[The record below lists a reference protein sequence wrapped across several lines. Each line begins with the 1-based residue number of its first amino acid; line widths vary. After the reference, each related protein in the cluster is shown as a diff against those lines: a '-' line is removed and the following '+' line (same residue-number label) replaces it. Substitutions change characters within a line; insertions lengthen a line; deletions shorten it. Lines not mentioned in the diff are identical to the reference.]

1 MNLSLTSEQQL
12 LQDSLEK
19 LFAAESTPARVRA
32 AEPLGHDPAL
42 WQNLVEMGVPLM
54 RAQGPLGADLG
65 LLDAALVAELAG
77 RFLAASPV
85 VESIVAARLISL
97 VANATP
103 GDVATTWLQHIGDGS
118 LVTLA
123 LSPAVAGTTQL
134 VPAGAVADAI
144 VFLEGDTLVLWTSPP
159 RTPPSANLGS
169 MPVAALDLAQ
179 AAQTERVRLATG
191 AAAVAAYHAAIEE
204 WRLLTAA
211 ALSGLA
217 LEALRLATNYAK
229 ERTAFGQLIGS
240 FQGLAHPLA
249 DAFTDSD
256 GARLLV
262 WRAISALGHGEAQA
276 GALCAMAYWW
286 AARTT
291 EVAVVRAS
299 HSFGG
304 YGFTL
309 EYDIQLYN
317 RRGRAWALLAGDP
330 RLALDDAARR
340 LWLDQ
345 AAPSL
350 PQAGEVGIEFSYGAE
365 AEAYANEARR
375 FFAKTLTPEL
385 KAHAHH
391 SWDGHHTGFQME
403 LAKAGFLFPGWPKE
417 HGGQGRSFY
426 EVEALTGVFH
436 EFGWTHHAIVT
447 GELVG
452 PTIMEFGNE
461 RVRQEIIPPLMRGE
475 FIVAQGFTEPHC
487 GSDAY
492 ATRTRAVRDGD
503 DWIINGQKMFTS
515 GANICK
521 YVMLLTRTD
530 PDLPKHKGLTVFMVP
545 LDAPGV
551 EIHAVHTMSDERTNA
566 TFYTDVRIPDY
577 YRLGEVNGGIKVMN
591 YAFQIEHGGWRI
603 DDLAQA
609 LDAAVDWA
617 RADNTRFDNANIR
630 QRLAEVATHVEV
642 SQCLNMRAVWAG
654 VEKIGSPA
662 FGPMSKLFATEY
674 SIKDSALLMD
684 MTAPHSMFKSTQG
697 LGKIEFCYRL
707 SQISAAYA
715 GTSEIMRSL
724 VAEKGLGLPRSRS

>member
-1 MNLSLTSEQQL
+1 MNLNLTSEQDML
-12 LQDSLEK
+12 RDSLEK
-19 LFAAESTPARVRA
+19 LFSAESTMARVRA
-32 AEPLGHDPAL
+32 AEPLGHDPVL
-42 WQNLVEMGVPLM
+42 WGKLVEMGIPLM
-54 RAQGPLGADLG
+54 RAAAPFGSGLG
-65 LLDAALVAELAG
+65 LLDAALIAELAG
-77 RFLAASPV
+77 RHLAACPV
-85 VESIVAARLISL
+85 VETIVAARLISL
-97 VANATP
+97 VP
-103 GDVATTWLQHIGDGS
+103 GDASADCLKRISDGA

-123 LSPAVAGTTQL
+123 LSPAVAGEAQL

-144 VFLEGDTLVLWTSPP
+144 VFLQGDTLKLWSNPP
-159 RTPPSANLGS
+159 RLAPAANLGCL
-169 MPVAALDLAQ
+169 PVAELDLAQ
-179 AAQTERVRLATG
+179 AKECVTLASG
-191 AAAVAAYHAAIEE
+191 AAAVAAYKASMEE
-204 WRLLTAA
+204 WRLLSAA

-217 LEALRLATNYAK
+217 LQSLKLATDYAK

-262 WRAISALGHGEAQA
+262 WRAISALGHGEARA

-291 EVAVVRAS
+291 EIAVVRAA

-304 YGFTL
+304 YGFTT
-309 EYDIQLYN
+309 EYDVQLYN
-317 RRGRAWALLAGDP
+317 RRGRAWALMAGDP
-330 RLALDDAARR
+330 RLALDDAAMR
-340 LWLDQ
+340 LWGR
-345 AAPSL
+345 AATPAL
-350 PQAGEVGIEFSYGAE
+350 PEAGEIGIEFGYGAA
-365 AEAYANEARR
+365 AEAYAEEARQ

-391 SWDGHHTGFQME
+391 SWDGHDTGFQMQ

-475 FIVAQGFTEPHC
+475 FIVSQGFTEPHC
-487 GSDAY
+487 GSDAF

-515 GANICK
+515 GANITK

-530 PDLPKHKGLTVFMVP
+530 TEVPKHKGLTVFMVP

-551 EIHAVHTMSDERTNA
+551 EIHPVHTISDERTNA
-566 TFYTDVRIPDY
+566 TFYADVRIPDY

-591 YAFQIEHGGWRI
+591 YALQIEHGGWRI
-603 DDLAQA
+603 DELAEA
-609 LDAAVDWA
+609 VEAAADWA
-617 RADNTRFDNANIR
+617 REPVASGGSRFDNPLVR
-630 QRLAEVATHVEV
+630 QRLAEIATHVEV
-642 SQCLNMRAVWAG
+642 SQCLNMRAVWSG
-654 VEKIGSPA
+654 VEKVGNPA

-674 SIKDSALLMD
+674 SIKGSAALMD
-684 MTAPHSMFKSTQG
+684 MTAPHSMFKSTKG

-707 SQISAAYA
+707 AQISAAYA